1 MAWPLLN
8 KNMVKQPLKK
18 RVFLTVNTAKLGVVF
33 DGTKRPYQLKIQTFY
48 PCAGYATELF

>member
-1 MAWPLLN
+1 
-8 KNMVKQPLKK
+8 MVKEPLKK